1 MDDLRISTGAHSVHS
16 AASQSIPAPCAIIR
30 YDTLCAYGIRCKRIG
45 QHFLLFFHAHPSWG
59 VFISS
64 PLPHCRD
71 ANGRVSSIVFP
82 IGKCR
87 SLTRHHRDRV
97 GPDLRQHLPKGPIM
111 PSVSLRANARNK
123 VTTTTAAAMPIP
135 STAASLLLPETGF
148 LRQAQVLVFVPFS
161 KSTLWRRIQAKTF
174 PQPIKLSERVTAWR
188 AEDIRR
194 WITEQGG

>member
-1 MDDLRISTGAHSVHS
+1 MDDLRISTGAHSAHA
-16 AASQSIPAPCAIIR
+16 AASQSIPAPCAVIR
-30 YDTLCAYGIRCKRIG
+30 YDTLCAYSIRCKRIG
-45 QHFLLFFHAHPSWG
+45 RHFPRFFHARPSWG
-59 VFISS
+59 VFIFS

-82 IGKCR
+82 IGKCL

-111 PSVSLRANARNK
+111 PSVSLRAAARNK
-123 VTTTTAAAMPIP
+123 ATTPTAATIPIP
-135 STAASLLLPETGF
+135 ATAASLLLPQTGF